1 MSDLTPQSAAVLGPI
16 IYEKIAN
23 HESVLLTVTGHSMTP
38 TFKDRRDAVVL
49 QGLTQWPPPRG
60 TILFIQ
66 RPQGKY
72 VLHRVIRVVGQ
83 HVILN
88 GDGQVWMEGPIDQS
102 QAIARGTLFRRRGRY
117 RSVDAWGVRLYS
129 RIWMALRPLRRQAFA
144 LYRAVKGL
152 RHRKK

>member
-1 MSDLTPQSAAVLGPI
+1 MSDLNPQSGAVLGPLI
-16 IYEKIAN
+16 REKITN
-23 HESVLLTVTGHSMTP
+23 HESVLLTVTGRSMAP
-38 TFKDRRDAVVL
+38 TLKDRRDAVVL

-66 RPQGKY
+66 RPQGEH

-102 QAIARGTLFRRRGRY
+102 QAIARVTMFRRRGRY
-117 RSVDAWGVRLYS
+117 FSADSWAVRAYAHV
-129 RIWMALRPLRRQAFA
+129 WMALRPLRRRVFAF
-144 LYRAVKGL
+144 YRALKGFG
-152 RHRKK
+152 HR